1 MTPQEH
7 ILFNLAKTS
16 MPIINGAIST
26 NDFIKLD
33 LSVQNEELLPYD
45 ISDPAQCQAYID
57 LKLKEKRAQM
67 ALGGYLE
74 VRNLYRS
81 SPNFASEGP
90 EERNIHLGL
99 DIWAAAKTRV
109 LVPWEGKIHSFA
121 NNNSPGDYGPTII
134 LEHKTQKLVFY
145 TLYGHLSVE
154 SLERLSAK
162 QYFNQGELLATLGT
176 PEENGHYAPHLH
188 FQIILDLMDFSG
200 DYPGVCT
207 KSQLDYYKNNCPNPN
222 ILLKL
227 Y

>member
-16 MPIINGAIST
+16 LPIIKGSIST
-26 NDFIKLD
+26 NDFINLD
-33 LSVQNEELLPYD
+33 LSVQNEELLSYD
-45 ISDPAQCQAYID
+45 ISDPSQCQAYID
-57 LKLKEKRAQM
+57 LKLKENGARM

-81 SPNFASEGP
+81 SPNFTSEGP

-99 DIWAAAKTRV
+99 DIWAAAKTPV

-134 LEHKTQKLVFY
+134 LEHETQKLVFY

-154 SLERLSAK
+154 SLERLSSK
-162 QYFNQGELLATLGT
+162 RYFSQANYWQPLVRLKRTDTMLPICIFRSYWIYRTLAETIRGFAL
-176 PEENGHYAPHLH
+176 NH
-188 FQIILDLMDFSG
+188 S
-200 DYPGVCT
+200 
-207 KSQLDYYKNNCPNPN
+207 
-222 ILLKL
+222 
-227 Y
+227 

>member
-7 ILFNLAKTS
+7 ILFNLAETS
-16 MPIINGAIST
+16 LPITKGVFST

-33 LSVQNEELLPYD
+33 LSVQNDELSSYD
-45 ISDPAQCQAYID
+45 ISNASQCQAYID
-57 LKLKEKRAQM
+57 LKLKENKAQM

-81 SPNFASEGP
+81 SPNFATEGP

-99 DIWAAAKTRV
+99 DIWTAAKTPV

-121 NNNSPGDYGPTII
+121 NNHSPGDYGPTII
-134 LEHKTQKLVFY
+134 LEHETEKLVFY
-145 TLYGHLSVE
+145 TLYGHLSSD
-154 SLERLSAK
+154 SLRELSYGK
-162 QYFNQGELLATLGT
+162 YFMQGEALANLGT
-176 PEENGHYAPHLH
+176 SEENGNYAPHLH

-207 KSQLDYYKNNCPNPN
+207 KSELDHYRNNCPDPN